1 MTTARFAIVLTTPNP
16 VTTAPVLRRPRRR
29 QTIPNP
35 STIAPITVA
44 IGAIVGANR
53 AAAELNGPSPGMSDA
68 RPMTA
73 AIAPNTS
80 ARMRPVARTVLA
92 ARWGT
97 AGCDELLLAVIFGP
111 RLPICRVEIP
121 AAADLIVAVT
131 S

>member
-16 VTTAPVLRRPRRR
+16 VIAAPVHRRPRRS

-35 STIAPITVA
+35 STIAPTTVA

-53 AAAELNGPSPGMSDA
+53 AAAELTGPSPGMSDA
-68 RPMTA
+68 RPLTT

-80 ARMRPVARTVLA
+80 ARRTPVARTVLA

-97 AGCDELLLAVIFGP
+97 AGCDERLLAVTFGP
-111 RLPICRVEIP
+111 RFPTCRVEIP